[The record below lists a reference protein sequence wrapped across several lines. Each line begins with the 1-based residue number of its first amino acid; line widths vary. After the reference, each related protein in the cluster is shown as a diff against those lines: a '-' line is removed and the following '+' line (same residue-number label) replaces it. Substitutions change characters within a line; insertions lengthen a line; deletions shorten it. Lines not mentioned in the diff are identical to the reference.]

1 MIMFTTGLHV
11 LELQKYTQL
20 VLILVAK
27 HSQDCYAG
35 QSEMR
40 TRTKIQECEQNL
52 HDAHVVWAGIY
63 AVKVKS

>member
-11 LELQKYTQL
+11 LELQKN
-20 VLILVAK
+20 LILVAK